1 MNFFFF
7 FFGVLITIRTI
18 FITLALSSTPTLLG
32 LCLHSTHFGSLLRM
46 LETISVVDWKGRLVW
61 NLTKIQLQFLI
72 GSLNRSD
79 SYSVTVFFF
88 FFFFLVAFLFLNGNL
103 LDNNSFI
110 TVANQWKLKIVTVLK
125 KGQIWYNNGK
135 LCSQTLPQ
143 ILKPNHF
150 INSFI
155 CCLFEP
161 IEKNTHTHP
170 QRPRE
175 ETTASLSLSSSPSL
189 SLKVCLCKIQ

>member
-1 MNFFFF
+1 MIFFFF
-7 FFGVLITIRTI
+7 FLGLNNYKDYFHY
-18 FITLALSSTPTLLG
+18 LSSL
-32 LCLHSTHFGSLLRM
+32 LHSYVIGSLLAQR
-46 LETISVVDWKGRLVW
+46 TFWFP
-61 NLTKIQLQFLI
+61 TKNVGNYMRSWLKRQTCVELDEDSIAI
-72 GSLNRSD
+72 LNR
-79 SYSVTVFFF
+79 VTKQVRFIQCYRFFF

-110 TVANQWKLKIVTVLK
+110 TVANQWKLKIVTVFK

-175 ETTASLSLSSSPSL
+175 ETTASLSLFLSL
-189 SLKVCLCKIQ
+189 SLSKSVSL